1 MGKWKP
7 KDKPN
12 HVCPK
17 CYESNNRGIRLP
29 YCGPGGTNYI
39 DYTCKQCGHQWTV
52 TD

>member
-1 MGKWKP
+1 
-7 KDKPN
+7 
-12 HVCPK
+12 
-17 CYESNNRGIRLP
+17 LP